1 MHGTRSAK
9 AIIIGAGIGG
19 VTAAVALRRLGWEVV
34 VYERRDELS
43 KIQVGGG
50 IVLWHNALRALQ
62 MLDLAAPVA
71 AAASV
76 LECAE
81 WRTPGGE
88 LIGRWDIRDMNGRFG
103 VPAIGVSRAA
113 LHPRLIEPL
122 DDGALRMGRVCTGFV
137 QDEAGVTVQF
147 ADGQEERADLLVGA
161 DGINSGIRTQLFGEI
176 KLDYEGYKVWL
187 GIVQFPRGAVP
198 DSTFREIWGRAARFV
213 FFPVDEDR
221 LYWAAVFSGQQGDHR
236 AEDGPKAALLQ
247 RYRGWLKPTEALID
261 AVDEATIHQRDI
273 LAMRPLEKWSEG
285 RVTLLGDAAHPMTV
299 NLGQGA
305 CQAIEDA
312 VVLAK
317 CLGGESDVPAA
328 LRTYEEQRIPRTSSI
343 MKRAK
348 AIGMSGRWSN
358 PMACWLR
365 DRAMKVVTNGVALKG
380 HEADMTYQ
388 F

>member
-1 MHGTRSAK
+1 MGAR

-19 VTAAVALRRLGWEVV
+19 VTAAVALQRIGMEVAV
-34 VYERRDELS
+34 FERRDELS

-62 MLDLAAPVA
+62 QLDLAEPVA

-76 LECAE
+76 LEHAE

-88 LIGRWDIRDMNGRFG
+88 LLGHWDIAGMNQRFG

-122 DDGALRMGRVCTGFV
+122 EDGTLRMGRACTGFT
-137 QDEAGVTVQF
+137 QDKSGVTVRF
-147 ADGQEERADLLVGA
+147 TDGQEERGDLLVGA
-161 DGINSGIRTQLFGEI
+161 DGINSGIRAQLFGEI
-176 KLDYEGYKVWL
+176 KLQYEGYKVWL
-187 GIVQFPRGAVP
+187 GLVEFPHGAIP
-198 DSTFREIWGRAARFV
+198 PATFREIWGRAARFV

-221 LYWAAVFSGQQGDHR
+221 LYWAAVFSGKEGDHR
-236 AEDGPKAALLQ
+236 AEGGPKAALLQ
-247 RYRGWLKPTEALID
+247 RYRDWLPPTESLIN

-273 LAMRPLEKWSEG
+273 LALMPLAKWSEG

-317 CLGGESDVPAA
+317 CLSGQSDVAAA
-328 LRTYEEQRIPRTSSI
+328 LKSYDEQRIPRTTSI

-348 AIGMSGRWSN
+348 AIGMSGRWNN
-358 PMACWLR
+358 PLACWLR
-365 DRAMKVVTNGVALKG
+365 DRAMKVVTNGVDLKG